1 MKSTDFCE
9 ATLHALPSQLCVLDA
24 NGVIIFVNAAWRRFA
39 DDNPPAPANY
49 SLHENYIAVCDRAT
63 GENAAEARPFA
74 DGIRSIL
81 SGEASH
87 FELTYPCHAPGTKRW
102 FLGRVAPMPVLG
114 QTGVVITHTEI
125 TAHRLASEALRNTE
139 QRYRAL
145 FELSGTGIVIIDRDG
160 RYLMVNRKAAELF
173 GSPPDKI
180 VGKSI
185 FDFFSETVTRE
196 YLTQNREVIDSGIGR
211 DYEASFHLASGDRT
225 FLICDRSIVDE
236 EGRGV
241 ALQSSSVDITDRKR
255 MQDNLRALAG
265 HLQSAREDER
275 RFIAREIHDHF
286 SQVLS
291 ALKIDLV
298 LMMKEQQQGEAN
310 DPANRIAEQLGSIDA
325 TLESVI
331 LDLRHLV
338 TQLRPEML
346 ESVGIV
352 ATMAYEVSQ
361 FQKRTGLLTHFIT
374 NKKELELDMDSSLAL
389 YRILQEALANVR
401 RHAHAKTVT
410 VRCECSE
417 GSLTLQ
423 IEDDG
428 RGFPKSPPADAIP
441 YGILSMRERAS
452 LLKGDLSIVRTPA
465 HTTIVEVHIPLSRP
479 SVKEPT

>member
-1 MKSTDFCE
+1 MKSNDFCE
-9 ATLHALPSQLCVLDA
+9 ATLHALASQLCVLDA

-39 DDNPPAPANY
+39 EENPPAPRNY
-49 SLHENYIAVCDRAT
+49 SLHENYIEVCDRAT

-81 SGEASH
+81 RGEAGH

-114 QTGVVITHTEI
+114 QTGVVITHTE
-125 TAHRLASEALRNTE
+125 
-139 QRYRAL
+139 
-145 FELSGTGIVIIDRDG
+145 
-160 RYLMVNRKAAELF
+160 
-173 GSPPDKI
+173 
-180 VGKSI
+180 
-185 FDFFSETVTRE
+185 
-196 YLTQNREVIDSGIGR
+196 
-211 DYEASFHLASGDRT
+211 
-225 FLICDRSIVDE
+225 
-236 EGRGV
+236 
-241 ALQSSSVDITDRKR
+241 ITDRKR

-310 DPANRIAEQLGSIDA
+310 DPANRIAEQLASIDA

-331 LDLRHLV
+331 LDLRNLV
-338 TQLRPEML
+338 TRLRPEML
-346 ESVGIV
+346 ESVGIL

-361 FQKRTGLLTHFIT
+361 FQRSTGLHAQFIANT
-374 NKKELELDMDSSLAL
+374 REIKIDMDSSLAL
-389 YRILQEALANVR
+389 YRILQEALTNVR
-401 RHAHAKTVT
+401 RHAHAKNVT
-410 VRCECSE
+410 VRCECSDRL
-417 GSLTLQ
+417 LTLQ

-428 RGFPKSPPADAIP
+428 RGFLMWPPGDAIP

-452 LLKGDLSIVRTPA
+452 LLNGELSIVRTPA
-465 HTTIVEVHIPLSRP
+465 HTTLVEVHIPLGRP
-479 SVKEPT
+479 SVPEAT